1 MPHKGQRKTKPG
13 KRPVSAAINRSFV
26 ISEKEVSD

>member
-1 MPHKGQRKTKPG
+1 MLNKSQRKTKPD
-13 KRPVSAAINRSFV
+13 KRPVSVAINRSFV

>member
-1 MPHKGQRKTKPG
+1 MHKGQRKTEPD
-13 KRPVSAAINRSFV
+13 KRPVNVAISRSFV